1 MRLILSL
8 LVIGAAAYIGYNFY
22 LGNNV
27 LEPILGLRK
36 DASEE
41 TAADDSPAP
50 QPSVPLFESKIEA
63 PPDAKPGEKQYAPPG
78 TLYMIDRVSIEHPNG
93 VAAAIPGE
101 KVQIM
106 LRKGDGTIKVTS
118 GKYDFEVKESQVT
131 NDLDV
136 AREAERKYI
145 FAHPDPTKR

>member
-8 LVIGAAAYIGYNFY
+8 LVIAAAAYIGYNFY

-27 LEPILGLRK
+27 LEPILGKRT
-36 DASEE
+36 EE
-41 TAADDSPAP
+41 PQEAVVDSSNV
-50 QPSVPLFESKIEA
+50 QPSVPLFESKIEI
-63 PPDAKPGEKQYAPPG
+63 PPGSAPGEKHYAPPG
-78 TLYMIDRVSIEHPNG
+78 TLYMIDRVSIEHATG

-145 FAHPDPTKR
+145 FAHPDPAKR